1 VLKNGKSLNPSQN
14 SYDWLGHGIYF
25 WEADENRALEWAKK
39 NQKFKNPTVIGA
51 FIQLG
56 NCLNLLNAE
65 HIKLVKSSYEIL
77 KDELKIL
84 GLPLPKNKKAHKHD
98 KFNLIRELDCRVIMR
113 LHQYVK
119 ELITADIAF
128 DENELA
134 ANKKRAIQHH
144 PQFIDSVRG
153 MFPEEK
159 ELYPTA
165 GFQKQNCESL
175 AIC

>member
-1 VLKNGKSLNPSQN
+1 MLKNGKSLNPSQN

-25 WEADENRALEWAKK
+25 WEADENRALDWAKK

-84 GLPLPKNKKAHKHD
+84 GLPLPKNK
-98 KFNLIRELDCRVIMR
+98 NR
-113 LHQYVK
+113 
-119 ELITADIAF
+119 
-128 DENELA
+128 
-134 ANKKRAIQHH
+134 
-144 PQFIDSVRG
+144 S
-153 MFPEEK
+153 
-159 ELYPTA
+159 
-165 GFQKQNCESL
+165 
-175 AIC
+175 